1 MSRHH
6 WAAEITSSHLQS
18 LIHVFLDAFDS
29 VFAEAHDCVV
39 RIPDAIPGIP
49 SDIYRQVVAHAM
61 LPEFQDAS
69 CDKICSSSTL
79 SFSRTFAL
87 LSGTLSQNNI
97 SVSLLEDFWE
107 LQHHI

>member
-18 LIHVFLDAFDS
+18 LTHAFFDAFDS
-29 VFAEAHDCVV
+29 VLVEAHDCVLHT
-39 RIPDAIPGIP
+39 PDAIPGIP
-49 SDIYRQVVAHAM
+49 SDIHRQVVAHAM

-69 CDKICSSSTL
+69 CDKICSSHTL

-97 SVSLLEDFWE
+97 SVSLLEDFWV